1 MRMDASTILILSLIG
16 FSAGLLGGFVGVG
29 GGIIIVPALIYFLG
43 LSQHM
48 AIGTSVAVM
57 LPPIGIGAA
66 LVYYNNGDINT
77 PYAIVI
83 AIAFIL
89 GGYLGGLASQS
100 LKESV
105 HVIKLVFGLVML
117 YSAGKMIFSAL
128 KVFLE
133 K

>member
-1 MRMDASTILILSLIG
+1 MDSSTILTLVLIG
-16 FSAGLLGGFVGVG
+16 FAAGLLGGFVGVG
-29 GGIIIVPALIYFLG
+29 GGIIIVPALVYFLG

-66 LVYYNNGDINT
+66 MVYYNNGDINI
-77 PYAIVI
+77 PYALVI
-83 AIAFIL
+83 ALAFIL
-89 GGYLGGLASQS
+89 GGWLGGLASQS

-117 YSAGKMIFSAL
+117 YAALKMITAAV
-128 KVFLE
+128 KVFLAR
-133 K
+133 

>member
-1 MRMDASTILILSLIG
+1 MDSATIITLVLIG
-16 FSAGLLGGFVGVG
+16 FAAGLLGGFVGVG
-29 GGIIIVPALIYFLG
+29 GGIIIVPALVYFLG

-66 LVYYNNGDINT
+66 LVYYNNGDINI
-77 PYAIVI
+77 PYALVI
-83 AIAFIL
+83 SLAFIL
-89 GGYLGGLASQS
+89 GGWLGGLASQS

-105 HVIKLVFGLVML
+105 HVIKMVFGLVML
-117 YSAGKMIFSAL
+117 YAAVKMILAAL
-128 KVFLE
+128 KVFLA

>member
-1 MRMDASTILILSLIG
+1 MKMDAYTITALVLIG

-29 GGIIIVPALIYFLG
+29 GGIIIVPALIYFMG
-43 LSQHM
+43 MSQHM

-66 LVYYNNGDINT
+66 LVYHQNGDINT

-83 AIAFIL
+83 ALAFII

-117 YSAGKMIFSAL
+117 YSGGKMVFSAL
-128 KVFLE
+128 KVFLD